1 MPHNAQA
8 PACIADAP
16 QTLPASLPAEV
27 EDQSRR
33 EVYRSATHLACN
45 GQDIETD
52 QVPNE

>member
-1 MPHNAQA
+1 MHKRQ
-8 PACIADAP
+8 PAKL
-16 QTLPASLPAEV
+16 LPPRLGLTAGLPAEV

-45 GQDIETD
+45 GQDIVTD

>member
-1 MPHNAQA
+1 MHKRQPAQLMP
-8 PACIADAP
+8 PKLG
-16 QTLPASLPAEV
+16 LPASLPAEV